1 MKNYTS
7 KLGLL
12 VAIALAATSFGCDSY
27 GDICEQ
33 EIQCIGGNDADID
46 ACVAQIEGEEDVASA
61 YDCTDPW
68 DKYIECVADKIDCD
82 DGNIDLGCDDEAES
96 YSDCK
101 SAASDIGD

>member
-7 KLGLL
+7 KLAL
-12 VAIALAATSFGCDSY
+12 VVTIALAAVGIGCDSY
-27 GDICEQ
+27 ADICEQ

-46 ACVAQIEGEEDVASA
+46 ACIAGIEGEEEVAAA
-61 YDCTDPW
+61 YDCTDAW
-68 DKYIECVADKIDCD
+68 DKYVDCIAEKIDCD
-82 DGNIDLGCDDEAES
+82 DGNLDLGCSDEGES